1 MADIYRQVLTGRMGM
16 AKDEW
21 AGHARVLHV
30 VEVGDERAG
39 GVDAEVLRNGH
50 PPLVGV
56 HAARPGEAGQLRSAA
71 AIAARDRQDGM
82 CKW

>member
-1 MADIYRQVLTGRMGM
+1 M
-16 AKDEW
+16 
-21 AGHARVLHV
+21 LHV

-56 HAARPGEAGQLRSAA
+56 QRLGRAKRDSFEALLLSLLLLGIMLDAPMPKARKGF
-71 AIAARDRQDGM
+71 IAQ
-82 CKW
+82 